1 MCGDSGDCKDDFVPL
16 KPVSEEGEEEEGEG
30 EREREERGRREVEKE
45 EEKFNDMFE
54 ARLVIHQA
62 LHLPMMVDKTQ

>member
-1 MCGDSGDCKDDFVPL
+1 MCDDSGDCKDDFVPL
-16 KPVSEEGEEEEGEG
+16 KPVSEEEEGEGEG
-30 EREREERGRREVEKE
+30 EREREERGRGEVEKE

-54 ARLVIHQA
+54 ARFVIHQA